1 MTKTPLLVPP
11 SSRTPRIAMAV
22 KTLEAMKAMTATK
35 GQKKAQAKQAAD
47 QKKGSQ
53 KGEGATK
60 MKGSCIC
67 PICKATLPSY
77 KLMAEHYG
85 SKHPKETV
93 PAEGSF

>member
-1 MTKTPLLVPP
+1 
-11 SSRTPRIAMAV
+11 MARGLQ
-22 KTLEAMKAMTATK
+22 KEQS
-35 GQKKAQAKQAAD
+35 QKKAQAKQAAD

-85 SKHPKETV
+85 NKHPKETV